1 MKYPRQEPP
10 NAVQIELVEGCNLR
24 CAVCGLNGI
33 RGKANDYK
41 AMETATLKSA
51 IEQMVALDWNPRIE
65 FAMHGEPSMHPDF
78 NAMVRVAREVGPRF
92 QIMMTSNGGGF
103 LSKPGPLAKVRGFFE
118 AGGNVLA
125 FDDYENANLVP
136 KIRKALE
143 PYTEQAIDSA
153 CAAILSFKGGPAVDV
168 YEYPQMREGNP
179 HTRGHVSESRLVFI
193 QDLITASK
201 GTHSHVNNHAGAGGP
216 PNEKGQGK
224 RCAKPFRE
232 LSIRWDGN
240 VAVCCNDWRGIYQ
253 CGNVVKDGLDAVWN
267 GRAMGA
273 ARVKL
278 YHRERDF
285 GPCEGC
291 DALSTRVGLLPDKLG
306 KEEMPKPD
314 AGVKRDIAAA
324 LAKGPFTK
332 PVLRPWEVTSGKSK

>member
-1 MKYPRQEPP
+1 MKYTRQEPP

-41 AMETATLKSA
+41 AMTEDTLHSA
-51 IEQMVALDWNPRIE
+51 IAQMVKLEWNPRIE
-65 FAMHGEPSMHPDF
+65 FAMHGEPSMHPRFVNMID
-78 NAMVRVAREVGPRF
+78 VARKAGPKF

-103 LSKPGPLAKVRGFFE
+103 LSKPGAAAKVKGFFE

-136 KIRKALE
+136 KIRDAIAGRINPESGVLE
-143 PYTEQAIDSA
+143 FVDGPY
-153 CAAILSFKGGPAVDV
+153 VDV
-168 YEYPQMREGNP
+168 YEYPQNPKGNP
-179 HTRGHVSESRLVFI
+179 HARGHVSERRLVFI
-193 QDLITASK
+193 QDLITAHK

-216 PNEKGQGK
+216 PNENGQGK

-232 LSIRWDGN
+232 LSVRWDGN
-240 VAVCCNDWRGIYQ
+240 VAVCCNDWRGLYK
-253 CGNVVKDGLDAVWN
+253 CGNVVTDGLDEVWN
-267 GRAMGA
+267 GKAMSA

-285 GPCEGC
+285 GPCKGC
-291 DALSTRVGLLPDKLG
+291 DAISHRVGLLPDKLG
-306 KEEMPKPD
+306 KEELPMPD

-324 LAKGPFTK
+324 LAGSTYTK
-332 PVLRPWEVTSGKSK
+332 PVLRDWEK

>member
-1 MKYPRQEPP
+1 MRYQNQEPP

-33 RGKANDYK
+33 RGKDNDYK
-41 AMETATLKSA
+41 AMTEDTLHSA
-51 IEQMVALDWNPRIE
+51 ITQMVKLDWNPRIE
-65 FAMHGEPSMHPDF
+65 FAMHGEPSMHPRF
-78 NAMVRVAREVGPRF
+78 NNMIAVARKAGPKF

-103 LSKPGPLAKVRGFFE
+103 LSKPGPYAKVAGFFD

-136 KIRKALE
+136 KIRAALE
-143 PYTEQAIDSA
+143 KQP
-153 CAAILSFKGGPAVDV
+153 LDV
-168 YEYPQMREGNP
+168 QTFEYPLDPKGNP
-179 HTRGHVSESRLVFI
+179 HRRGPVTERKLVFI

-216 PNEKGQGK
+216 PNENGQGK

-240 VAVCCNDWRGIYQ
+240 VAVCCNDWRGLYK
-253 CGNVVKDGLDAVWN
+253 CGNVVEDGLDEVWN
-267 GRAMGA
+267 GNAMGA
-273 ARVKL
+273 ARIKL

-285 GPCEGC
+285 GPCAGC
-291 DALSTRVGLLPDKLG
+291 DAVSHRVGLLPDKLG
-306 KEEMPKPD
+306 KEDMPMPD
-314 AGVKRDIAAA
+314 ARVKRDIKIA
-324 LAKGPFTK
+324 LTGDTYTK
-332 PVLRPWEVTSGKSK
+332 AVLRPWEKA

>member
-1 MKYPRQEPP
+1 MKYQQEPP

-33 RGKANDYK
+33 RGKDNDYK
-41 AMETATLKSA
+41 AMKSDVLASA
-51 IEQMVALDWNPRIE
+51 ITQMVELGWNPRIE

-78 NAMVRVAREVGPRF
+78 NAMIWTARQAGPRF

-103 LSKPGPLAKVRGFFE
+103 LSKPGPRDKVRGFFE

-143 PYTEQAIDSA
+143 PHIEQAADSKN
-153 CAAILSFKGGPAVDV
+153 AAILKFAWEPYVDV
-168 YEYPQMREGNP
+168 YEYPQNSNGNP
-179 HTRGHVSESRLVFI
+179 HQRDHISVKKLVFI

-216 PNEKGQGK
+216 LNEKGVGK

-240 VAVCCNDWRGIYQ
+240 VAVCCNDWRGMYQ

-267 GRAMGA
+267 GPAMYA
-273 ARVKL
+273 ARQKL
-278 YHRERDF
+278 VIGQRDF
-285 GPCEGC
+285 GPCKGC

-306 KEEMPKPD
+306 KETLPKPGP
-314 AGVKRDIAAA
+314 ATKRAIEAA
-324 LAKGPFTK
+324 LAKKPYTK
-332 PVLRPWEVTSGKSK
+332 PVLRPWELTK

>member
-1 MKYPRQEPP
+1 MKYLDQEPP

-41 AMETATLKSA
+41 AMTPSTLRGA
-51 IEQMVALDWNPRIE
+51 ILQMVKLNWNPRIE
-65 FAMHGEPSMHPDF
+65 FAMHGEPSMHPQF
-78 NAMVRVAREVGPRF
+78 NEMIRVAREAGPRY

-103 LSKPGPLAKVRGFFE
+103 LSKPGPAAKVLGFFE

-136 KIRKALE
+136 KIRKSLE
-143 PYTEQAIDSA
+143 GTDLAEMVAGIKV
-153 CAAILSFKGGPAVDV
+153 F
-168 YEYPQMREGNP
+168 EYPQESGGNP
-179 HTRGHVSESRLVFI
+179 HARGPVTERKIVFI
-193 QDLITASK
+193 QDLISASK

-232 LSIRWDGN
+232 LAIRWDGS

-253 CGNVVKDGLDAVWN
+253 CGNVIEDGLDEVWN
-267 GRAMGA
+267 GKAMGA

-285 GPCEGC
+285 GPCAGC
-291 DALSTRVGLLPDKLG
+291 DAISHRVGLLPDKLG
-306 KEEMPKPD
+306 KFELAKPD
-314 AGVKRDIAAA
+314 ASVARDIKAA
-324 LAKGPFTK
+324 LAKGPLTV
-332 PVLRPWEVTSGKSK
+332 PVLRPWETKGGAAK

>member
-1 MKYPRQEPP
+1 MKKQYQQEAP

-41 AMETATLKSA
+41 AMRPETLKSA
-51 IEQMVALDWNPRIE
+51 IEQMVQLNWNPRIE

-78 NAMVRVAREVGPRF
+78 NGMVKIAREAAPRF

-103 LSKPGPLAKVRGFFE
+103 LGKPGPVAKIKTFFE
-118 AGGNVLA
+118 NGGNVLA

-136 KIRKALE
+136 KIRHAWGMFDMETHAGNL
-143 PYTEQAIDSA
+143 YT
-153 CAAILSFKGGPAVDV
+153 GVDV
-168 YEYPQMREGNP
+168 YEYPQNPNGNP
-179 HTRGHVSESRLVFI
+179 HSRGKLTERKIVFI
-193 QDLITASK
+193 QDLINANK

-224 RCAKPFRE
+224 RCTKPFRE

-240 VAVCCNDWRGIYQ
+240 VAVCCNDWRGLYH

-267 GRAMGA
+267 GPAMYA
-273 ARVKL
+273 ARQKL
-278 YHRERDF
+278 VIGQRDF
-285 GPCEGC
+285 GPCKGC
-291 DALSTRVGLLPDKLG
+291 DAISTRVGLLPDKLG
-306 KEEMPKPD
+306 KDTMPKPSP
-314 AGVKRDIAAA
+314 ATAAA
-324 LAKGPFTK
+324 IAVALKGKPYTA
-332 PVLRPWEVTSGKSK
+332 PVLREWEK

>member
-1 MKYPRQEPP
+1 MKYQQEPP

-33 RGKANDYK
+33 RGKDNDYK
-41 AMETATLKSA
+41 AMKPATLASSIK
-51 IEQMVALDWNPRIE
+51 QMVELGWNPRIE

-78 NAMVRVAREVGPRF
+78 NAMIATAREAGPRF

-103 LSKPGPLAKVRGFFE
+103 LSKPGAEAKVRGFFE

-136 KIRKALE
+136 KIRKALA
-143 PYTEQAIDSA
+143 TDQDGAMLTFGDS
-153 CAAILSFKGGPAVDV
+153 ITVNV
-168 YEYPQMREGNP
+168 YEYPQNEKGNP
-179 HTRGHVSESRLVFI
+179 HQREPLSKRRLVFI
-193 QDLITASK
+193 QDLITASR

-216 PNEKGQGK
+216 PNEKGVGK

-240 VAVCCNDWRGIYQ
+240 VAICCNDWRGMYQ

-267 GRAMGA
+267 GPAMQA
-273 ARVKL
+273 ARQKL
-278 YHRERDF
+278 VLGQRDF
-285 GPCEGC
+285 GPCKGC

-306 KEEMPKPD
+306 KDTLPKPGP
-314 AGVKRDIAAA
+314 ATKKAIEAA
-324 LAKGPFTK
+324 LARKPYTK
-332 PVLRPWEVTSGKSK
+332 PVLRPWEQASAK

>member
-1 MKYPRQEPP
+1 MKYPHQEPP

-41 AMETATLKSA
+41 AMKPATLKSA
-51 IEQMVALDWNPRIE
+51 IDQMVILGWNPRIE

-78 NAMVRVAREVGPRF
+78 NGMIRVAREAGPRF

-103 LSKPGPLAKVRGFFE
+103 LGKPGPAQNVRQFFE

-143 PYTEQAIDSA
+143 PVTNENGLIE
-153 CAAILSFKGGPAVDV
+153 FEGGPFVDV
-168 YEYPQMREGNP
+168 YDYPQNPKGNP
-179 HTRGHVSESRLVFI
+179 HSRGHVSDSRLVFI

-216 PNEKGQGK
+216 PNENGQGK

-232 LSIRWDGN
+232 LSIRWDGS
-240 VAVCCNDWRGIYQ
+240 VAVCCNDWRGVYQ
-253 CGNVVKDGLDAVWN
+253 CGNVVTDGLDKVWN

-285 GPCEGC
+285 GPCKGC
-291 DALSTRVGLLPDKLG
+291 DAISHRVGLLPDKLG
-306 KEEMPKPD
+306 KEELPRPD
-314 AGVKRDIAAA
+314 AGVKKDIAAA
-324 LAKGPFTK
+324 LAKGPLTK
-332 PVLRPWEVTSGKSK
+332 PVLRPWEKTNAK

>member
-33 RGKANDYK
+33 RGKDNDYK
-41 AMETATLKSA
+41 AMKSDVLASA
-51 IEQMVALDWNPRIE
+51 ITQMVELEWNPRLE

-78 NAMVRVAREVGPRF
+78 NAMIFTARQSGPRF

-103 LSKPGPLAKVRGFFE
+103 LSKPGPKQKVLDFFE

-143 PYTEQAIDSA
+143 GLDLEERGIKT
-153 CAAILSFKGGPAVDV
+153 
-168 YEYPQMREGNP
+168 YEYPSEGDGNP
-179 HTRGHVSESRLVFI
+179 HRRGPVSERKLVFI

-216 PNEKGQGK
+216 PNDKGEGK

-232 LSIRWDGN
+232 LSIRWDGS
-240 VAVCCNDWRGIYQ
+240 VAVCCNDWRGLYQ
-253 CGNVVKDGLDAVWN
+253 CGNVVTDGLDEVWN

-285 GPCEGC
+285 GPCKGC
-291 DALSTRVGLLPDKLG
+291 DAMSHRVGLLPDKLG
-306 KEEMPKPD
+306 KEELPKPD

-324 LAKGPFTK
+324 LAKGPLTK
-332 PVLRPWEVTSGKSK
+332 PVLRPWETKGA